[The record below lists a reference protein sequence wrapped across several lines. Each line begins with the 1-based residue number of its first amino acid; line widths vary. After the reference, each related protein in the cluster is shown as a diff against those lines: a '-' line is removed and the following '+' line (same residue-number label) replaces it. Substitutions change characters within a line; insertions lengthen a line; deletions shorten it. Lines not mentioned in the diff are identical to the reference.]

1 MLSGLFGRLPV
12 DVLSALSVLLIFL
25 SAAAAEVQAQNAVP
39 VEVTTVERG
48 AVKDEVEVVGNILAD
63 ETVVLRP
70 EISGLVKEVHFGEG
84 DTVEEG
90 DLLFSL
96 DAEILSAEL
105 AEAEAAHELAK
116 RNYER
121 STELL
126 SRQVGTERTRDEAL
140 AEMQSSEAK
149 LALAKARLKKTKIRA
164 PFAGIIGF
172 REISVG
178 AYVSS
183 GTDLVRLVKT
193 DPVEVSFRV
202 PERFLPVLGK
212 GQDITVRV
220 DAFPDRAFDGKVFA
234 LDNVVDVNGRS
245 IQVRAR
251 VPNPDLLL
259 RPGLFARVNLVTE
272 LRQDAVIVPEAAIL
286 PTVEGA
292 FVYRVVDGKAKRTDV
307 TIGRRMAGEVE
318 ITDGLSAGETV
329 IVAGQQKVRDGAKVQ
344 SLDGAE
350 GA

>member
-1 MLSGLFGRLPV
+1 MLFGFIGRLPRGALPACFV
-12 DVLSALSVLLIFL
+12 AFVLALGAGPS
-25 SAAAAEVQAQNAVP
+25 QAQNAVP
-39 VEVTTVERG
+39 VEVTTAESG
-48 AVKDEVEVVGNILAD
+48 AVRDEIEVVGNIRAD
-63 ETVVLRP
+63 ESVIIRP
-70 EISGLVKEVHFGEG
+70 EISGLVKDVHFSEG
-84 DTVEEG
+84 DTVEAD

-96 DAEILSAEL
+96 DDEILSAEVT
-105 AEAEAAHELAK
+105 EAEAAHELAK

-121 STELL
+121 STKLL

-149 LALAKARLKKTKIRA
+149 LSLAKARLNKTKIRA
-164 PFAGIIGF
+164 PFSGIIGF

-178 AYVSS
+178 AYVST

-193 DPVEVSFRV
+193 DPVEVAFRV
-202 PERFLPVLGK
+202 PERFLPVLGE

-220 DAFPDRAFDGKVFA
+220 DAFPDREFSGEVFA
-234 LDNVVDVNGRS
+234 LDNIVDINGRS

-272 LRQDAVIVPEAAIL
+272 LRQDAVIVPEAAIV
-286 PTVEGA
+286 PTVDGA
-292 FVYRVVDGKAKRTDV
+292 YVLRVVDGKAKRTDV

-318 ITDGLSAGETV
+318 IVDGLSAGETV
-329 IVAGQQKVRDGAKVQ
+329 IVAGQQKARDGAPVQ
-344 SLDGAE
+344 PLDSAE

>member
-1 MLSGLFGRLPV
+1 MLFRSFGRLPV
-12 DVLSALSVLLIFL
+12 SALTAFFIAFAVVPGAPSG
-25 SAAAAEVQAQNAVP
+25 QAQNAIP
-39 VEVTTVERG
+39 VEVATVESG
-48 AVKDEVEVVGNILAD
+48 AVRDEVEVVGNILAN
-63 ETVVLRP
+63 ESVMIRP
-70 EISGLVKEVHFGEG
+70 EISGLVKEIHFSEG

-96 DAEILSAEL
+96 DDEILAAEV
-105 AEAEAAHELAK
+105 AEAEAANELAK
-116 RNYER
+116 RNFDR
-121 STELL
+121 SKKLF

-149 LALAKARLKKTKIRA
+149 LALAKARLSKTKIRA
-164 PFAGIIGF
+164 PFSGIVGF

-178 AYVSS
+178 AYVSA
-183 GTDLVRLVKT
+183 GADLVRLVKT

-202 PERFLPVLGK
+202 PERFLPVLRK

-234 LDNVVDVNGRS
+234 LDNVVDINGRS

-272 LRQDAVIVPEAAIL
+272 LRQDAVIVPEAAIV

-292 FVYRVVDGKAKRTDV
+292 FVYRVVDGKVERADV

-318 ITDGLSAGETV
+318 IVAGLSAGETV
-329 IVAGQQKVRDGAKVQ
+329 IVAGQQKVRPGAPVQ
-344 SLDGAE
+344 PLDGAE